1 MAFKLTK
8 VNDLPGEFISVV
20 TDDIPEPLNPTNL
33 WYTQARTNADIDSRR
48 QTNPTIQD
56 KHFYTLDELAVK
68 TGDLY
73 WQIVSP
79 VEIVS
84 VQAVVKTS
92 PVGGKITIDIVK
104 NQGSTIDDTLFTLDI
119 FPNDQ
124 LVQSNTPA
132 KQLAAGDYV
141 RIDLLQVG
149 TTTPGSDLTV
159 SFKYKSIL

>member
-1 MAFKLTK
+1 M
-8 VNDLPGEFISVV
+8 D
-20 TDDIPEPLNPTNL
+20 
-33 WYTQARTNADIDSRR
+33 
-48 QTNPTIQD
+48 
-56 KHFYTLDELAVK
+56 
-68 TGDLY
+68 
-73 WQIVSP
+73 VS
-79 VEIVS
+79 III
-84 VQAVVKTS
+84 AKTS

>member
-8 VNDLPGEFISVV
+8 VNSLPGENISVD
-20 TDDIPEPLNPTNL
+20 TDDVPELINATNL
-33 WYTQARTNADIDSRR
+33 WYTQARADTAIDARR
-48 QTNPTIQD
+48 LAQPTIQD
-56 KHFYTLDELAVK
+56 KHFYTLEELSVK

-79 VEIVS
+79 IEIMS
-84 VQAVVKTS
+84 VQAVIKTS
-92 PVGGKITIDIVK
+92 PVGSKITLDVVK
-104 NQGSTIDDTLFTLDI
+104 NEGATIADTLFTLEI

-124 LVQSNTPA
+124 TVQSNTSS

-141 RIDLLQVG
+141 RIDILQIG
-149 TTTPGSDLTV
+149 STTPGSDLTV